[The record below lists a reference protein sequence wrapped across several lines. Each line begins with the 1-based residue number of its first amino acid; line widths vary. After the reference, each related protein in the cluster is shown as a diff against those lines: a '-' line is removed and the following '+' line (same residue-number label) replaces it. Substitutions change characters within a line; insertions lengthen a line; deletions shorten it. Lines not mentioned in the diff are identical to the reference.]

1 MSDTTGTGDAAV
13 PRPSDVSAKVDGI
26 YQELI
31 LDHYR
36 RPRNKGVLDGADA
49 TATRKNPLCG
59 DVIDVMLAWEDG
71 RVADVRFTGRG
82 CSISQASAS
91 MMTNAVRGRT
101 AAEIEGVLRRFAAM
115 LHGDRAAAVDE
126 SLGELRALSGVAR
139 FPARITC
146 ASLAWSALGDA
157 VKGGARP

>member
-1 MSDTTGTGDAAV
+1 MASDA
-13 PRPSDVSAKVDGI
+13 PRPPELSARVAGI

-36 RPRNKGVLDGADA
+36 RPRNKGTLDGADA
-49 TATRKNPLCG
+49 TAERKNPLCG
-59 DVIDVMLAWEDG
+59 DVIEVMLAWDG
-71 RVADVRFTGRG
+71 DRVSDVRFTGRG

-91 MMTNAVRGRT
+91 MMTGVVRGKT
-101 AAEIEGVLRRFAAM
+101 AAEIDVVLRRFAAM
-115 LHGDRAAAVDE
+115 LHGDHAAAEDE

-139 FPARITC
+139 FPARIAC

-157 VKGGARP
+157 MAQEG